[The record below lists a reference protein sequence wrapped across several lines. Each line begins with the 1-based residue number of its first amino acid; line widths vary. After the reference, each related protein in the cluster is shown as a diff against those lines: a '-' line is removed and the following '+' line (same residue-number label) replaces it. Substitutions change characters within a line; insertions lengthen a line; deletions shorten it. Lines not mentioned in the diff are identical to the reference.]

1 MKLKE
6 IKPASHDITDSD
18 VRDALKDL
26 GDKYLKSN
34 TTKFKKIQQYK
45 YSISR
50 RGEDKKINIYD
61 VDKSGTPTRVVA
73 TVSFE
78 KFRTGHKIKLS
89 MADPDYRGKG
99 IISAAYRLIIMDT
112 RGPLYSD
119 NSQTK
124 AAQLLWVKLSQNPA
138 FTVTGYD
145 RSTVTEFEVKPNE
158 SGTQLVSANEDG
170 TPEIYT
176 TANGGNNVY
185 LILRK
190 TRKHLKLKEVMRML
204 GGGISDTSVNSLLDI
219 LYKNY
224 GTQTD
229 TKFKMYKWGE
239 YSYQFIRVKD
249 GNSRILIYSSTG
261 DEVIANVSF
270 VKFMD
275 GFKIKYTA
283 VRKEYRGNKFISTIY
298 SLLVT
303 RSRKP
308 LYSDDTQTP
317 DARAMWLA
325 LWKSNNFKHD
335 IVAIDVD
342 TGETYEVEPNQ
353 TNTELAVSKFQH
365 GKEFD
370 YYDLPLLYNSNRPFL
385 YLMIRP

>member
-6 IKPASHDITDSD
+6 IKPASHDITDND

-34 TTKFKKIQQYK
+34 TKFKKIQHYK
-45 YSISR
+45 YSINR
-50 RGEDKKINIYD
+50 RGEDKQINIYD
-61 VDKSGTPTRVVA
+61 VDSNGTPIRVVA

-89 MADPDYRGKG
+89 MADPEYRGKG
-99 IISAAYRLIIMDT
+99 IITAAYRLIIMDT

-119 NSQTK
+119 NSQTT

-145 RSTVTEFEVKPNE
+145 RTTLEEFEVKPNP
-158 SGTQLVSANEDG
+158 SGTQLVSANDDG
-170 TPEIYT
+170 KPEIYT

-204 GGGISDTSVNSLLDI
+204 GGSISDTSVNSVLDA
-219 LYKNY
+219 LYKRYEPEANE
-224 GTQTD
+224 
-229 TKFKMYKWGE
+229 KFKLYNYNGYPYKM
-239 YSYQFIRVKD
+239 IRVRD
-249 GNSRILIYSSTG
+249 ANSRILIYSPKG
-261 DEVIANVSF
+261 DQLVANVSF
-270 VKFMD
+270 VKFMN

-298 SLLVT
+298 SLLVS
-303 RSRKP
+303 RSGRP

-317 DARAMWLA
+317 EARAMWLA
-325 LWKSNNFKHD
+325 LWKSSNFKYD

-342 TGETYEVEPNQ
+342 TGKTYEVEPNEAG
-353 TNTELAVSKFQH
+353 TELAVSKSQN
-365 GKEFD
+365 GEEFD
-370 YYDLPLLYNSNRPFL
+370 YDELPLLYNSNRPFL
-385 YLMIRP
+385 YLMIKP